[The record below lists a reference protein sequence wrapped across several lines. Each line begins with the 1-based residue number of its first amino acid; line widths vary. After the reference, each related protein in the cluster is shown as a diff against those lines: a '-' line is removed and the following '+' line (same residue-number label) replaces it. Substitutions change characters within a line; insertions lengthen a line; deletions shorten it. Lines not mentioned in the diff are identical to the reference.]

1 MTLKQVFIVNKDLKM
16 KAGKIAVQV
25 AHGETLYMKEIGTC
39 RCFTPGIVEPNDKV
53 DQMKENFKEWMKDG
67 LMKKIVLKA
76 SQEEMLMMIGALKSM
91 NDIGADDI
99 WFDIVFDKGL
109 TQVPTDSMTCIVF
122 EPLDEEEANERFSYL
137 KLL

>member
-1 MTLKQVFIVNKDLKM
+1 MPLKQIFIVNKNLGM
-16 KAGKIAVQV
+16 RVGKIAVQV
-25 AHGETLYMKEIGTC
+25 AHGETLYMSEIGAC
-39 RCFTPGIVEPNDKV
+39 KCLSVVFDLEDKEHR
-53 DQMKENFKEWMKDG
+53 MKNNFKEWTKDG

-76 SQEEMLMMIGALKSM
+76 SQEEILMIIGALKSM

-122 EPLDEEEANERFSYL
+122 EPLDEKEADARFGHL